1 MDNNWIVENLTNAFD
16 VWNSKMTE
24 MWSLLTESPQT
35 FKGGTIWQTME
46 AINGGMQ
53 AMGYGL
59 LVLFFAIGIFRS
71 ASGFRD
77 FQRPEHLLRH
87 FIYFVLAKLGI
98 TYGMDL
104 LVDVFDVCNGI
115 VATAAG
121 SVGGLTGA
129 SVALP
134 QEIADAIGDVGFLA
148 SIPLWLVTLLGSLL
162 ITVLAFIMILTVYGR
177 FFKIYMYAALSPVA
191 LASFAGEGTSHF
203 GKAFLRSYVGVC
215 MEGAVIVL
223 ACIIFSAFSSSGT
236 STVDSSA
243 SVVTQVWSYLGE
255 VIFNLL
261 VLVGLVKSADHIA
274 KDMKKWWQEVT
285 LDIVPNERNSMTE
298 EKQLDL
304 MRKQLKN
311 HLEQQNQVCG
321 LLERGVYTEEMFLKR
336 NAVLQGEIKELQ
348 SGIEELE
355 IICHN
360 KGEYK
365 QAREIFLPT
374 TAHILDYY
382 DRMTPEEKNR
392 LWKLLME
399 KITYYRNPET
409 PDRVE
414 IHLYPRLGR
423 LISIS

>member
-1 MDNNWIVENLTNAFD
+1 MAKLDDLIQQKQQRDEDWKAKKTAEREELGQLSDDAVMRVTSEPGAYLHYLDTQAINPRYSASNVMLAMAQNPDITYINSLEVWNRLGRSVNRDENGMKIRVSDTYVKDGREYHGYKIGRVFD
-16 VWNSKMTE
+16 VTQTHGKAGVPALSLKDNTPE
-24 MWSLLTESPQT
+24 MDAALRRLLDSSPVPVVTSSTMYQDAVYDP
-35 FKGGTIWQTME
+35 IWQTIVT
-46 AINGGMQ
+46 INGGMQ
-53 AMGYGL
+53 AIGYGL

-121 SVGGLTGA
+121 SIGGLTGA

-148 SIPLWLVTLLGSLL
+148 SIPLWLVTLLGSLF

-191 LASFAGEGTSHF
+191 LASFAGEGTSNF

-236 STVDSSA
+236 PVVDSSV

-274 KDMKKWWQEVT
+274 KEM
-285 LDIVPNERNSMTE
+285 L
-298 EKQLDL
+298 
-304 MRKQLKN
+304 
-311 HLEQQNQVCG
+311 G
-321 LLERGVYTEEMFLKR
+321 L
-336 NAVLQGEIKELQ
+336 
-348 SGIEELE
+348 
-355 IICHN
+355 
-360 KGEYK
+360 
-365 QAREIFLPT
+365 
-374 TAHILDYY
+374 
-382 DRMTPEEKNR
+382 
-392 LWKLLME
+392 
-399 KITYYRNPET
+399 
-409 PDRVE
+409 
-414 IHLYPRLGR
+414 
-423 LISIS
+423 

>member
-1 MDNNWIVENLTNAFD
+1 MNLNKKNLWKPMEPNKVKRRYWTAAGAAVLCLCCVTPAMAAGGDPLDIVNNLSDFIFSIIKALGVIILGWGIVQVGMSIQSHDASQRTQGFLCLFGGLMIAFAKEILTAIGAIDKKSREILPCGGSPGSFVGGDFHLDNNWIVENLTNAFG

-35 FKGGTIWQTME
+35 FKGGTIWQTIVT
-46 AINGGMQ
+46 INGGMQ
-53 AMGYGL
+53 AIGYGL

-104 LVDVFDVCNGI
+104 LVDVFDVCSGI

-148 SIPLWLVTLLGSLL
+148 SIPLWLVTLLGSLM

-236 STVDSSA
+236 PVVDSSA

-274 KDMKKWWQEVT
+274 KEM
-285 LDIVPNERNSMTE
+285 L
-298 EKQLDL
+298 
-304 MRKQLKN
+304 
-311 HLEQQNQVCG
+311 G
-321 LLERGVYTEEMFLKR
+321 L
-336 NAVLQGEIKELQ
+336 
-348 SGIEELE
+348 
-355 IICHN
+355 
-360 KGEYK
+360 
-365 QAREIFLPT
+365 
-374 TAHILDYY
+374 
-382 DRMTPEEKNR
+382 
-392 LWKLLME
+392 
-399 KITYYRNPET
+399 
-409 PDRVE
+409 
-414 IHLYPRLGR
+414 
-423 LISIS
+423 